1 MDVRRERDERKL
13 AEKEYQNKLDEL
25 QIKMERLL
33 KEQQKECTQEYD
45 SKLQDIIQRNNLEVS
60 KFVDQIQKQ

>member
-1 MDVRRERDERKL
+1 MRRERDERKQ

-33 KEQQKECTQEYD
+33 KEQQKEFNEE
-45 SKLQDIIQRNNLEVS
+45 SEIKLQEINNRKS
-60 KFVDQIQKQ
+60 